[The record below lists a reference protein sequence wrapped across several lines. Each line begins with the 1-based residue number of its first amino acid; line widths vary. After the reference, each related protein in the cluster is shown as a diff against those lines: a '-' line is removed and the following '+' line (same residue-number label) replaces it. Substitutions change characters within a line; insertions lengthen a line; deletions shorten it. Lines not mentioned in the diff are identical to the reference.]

1 MKILRSIIIIFL
13 ILAAG
18 GIGFWHASRENKKE
32 PDKDVKNFERG
43 LAIQDRGDRYMLGS
57 RDINV
62 AQIIFS
68 GKPYASLVDTDAAS
82 PILTGIKRLY
92 EHGLALAGSDGV
104 YPISHYRIAEWYIG
118 EMLNNPALSAAQK
131 ETYMSNAKKEVFLGD
146 AAQGKFFALNSE
158 KSRMLYVYWLKG
170 KVEGDIALI
179 EKDEAREDKAEHA
192 FEQASRMSGDDGSLT
207 AQKIWASLYYAIFLE
222 RRYGHARAYDI
233 IRHLRFIA
241 QKEFNDAPVMRF
253 FERLPYTGN
262 EYAALKRD
270 IASVAIYD
278 DSFADFLR
286 KLGWA
291 L

>member
-1 MKILRSIIIIFL
+1 MSEI
-13 ILAAG
+13 
-18 GIGFWHASRENKKE
+18 HKKE
-32 PDKDVKNFERG
+32 PDTHKKDQDVNNFERG
-43 LAIQDRGDRYMLGS
+43 LAIQDRGDRYMLGG

-92 EHGLALAGSDGV
+92 EHGLAVAGSDGV

-118 EMLNNPALSAAQK
+118 ETLNNPALSAAEK
-131 ETYMSNAKKEVFLGD
+131 EIYMSNAKKEASLGD

-179 EKDEAREDKAEHA
+179 EKDETLKDKAEHA
-192 FEQASRMSGDDGSLT
+192 FEQASRMSGDDSSLT
-207 AQKIWASLYYAIFLE
+207 AQKIWASLYYAIFLQ

-233 IRHLRFIA
+233 IGHLRFIA
-241 QKEFNDAPVMRF
+241 QKEFNDAPVIRF
-253 FERLPYTGN
+253 FERLPFAGS

-270 IASVAIYD
+270 IASVAVYD